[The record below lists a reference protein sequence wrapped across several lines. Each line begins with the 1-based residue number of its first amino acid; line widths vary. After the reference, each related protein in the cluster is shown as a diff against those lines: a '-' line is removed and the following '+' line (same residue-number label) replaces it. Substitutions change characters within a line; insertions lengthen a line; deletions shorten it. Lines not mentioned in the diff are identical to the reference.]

1 MQALGMSYMQEA
13 NAIAARLRGG
23 GGGVLRQR
31 QRPGAS
37 KRPVAS
43 VRTLKVLAYMRAFY
57 DANDQLPPVALISEA
72 FGWVGP
78 QSAHYHV
85 LRLEH
90 YGHIERNAVGKWRFA
105 REVAH
110 G

>member
-13 NAIAARLRGG
+13 NAIAAQLR

-31 QRPGAS
+31 PGAP
-37 KRPVAS
+37 KRSAAS
-43 VRTLKVLAYMRAFY
+43 VRTLEVLAYMRAFY
-57 DANDQLPPVALISEA
+57 EANDQLPPVALISEA